1 MSDDYRAWVGRWLDH
16 LLVALDGDAGEVLAA
31 NAQALELGDPGDLPE
46 SVLHLFRIDLEA
58 TRRDPEWDIRLVQAS
73 HAATFRVIRE
83 LVDHRSAGVVP

>member
-1 MSDDYRAWVGRWLDH
+1 MSDDYIAWVERWLDH
-16 LLVALDGDAGEVLAA
+16 LLAALDGDAGEVLAA